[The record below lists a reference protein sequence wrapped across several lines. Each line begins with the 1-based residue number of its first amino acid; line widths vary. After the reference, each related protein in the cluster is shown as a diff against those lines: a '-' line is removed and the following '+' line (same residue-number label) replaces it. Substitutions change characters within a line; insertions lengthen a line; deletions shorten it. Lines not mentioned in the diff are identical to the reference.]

1 MAESV
6 YSREQVEQWQ
16 TKLEAIASEPRT
28 TFTKK
33 QVVEELIDTIE
44 TALESR
50 SYLEVAN
57 GLKDW
62 GLDISEGSLKQY
74 VSRYRKANKTKP
86 VSLGKKRATKTS
98 VLEGDEKSVQA
109 SVAADEP
116 MKKKKATGGK
126 QKGFVEMP
134 EEL

>member
-6 YSREQVEQWQ
+6 YFREQVEQWQ

-28 TFTKK
+28 TFTKR

-86 VSLGKKRATKTS
+86 AFSGKKRAMKTA

-109 SVAADEP
+109 SVVADEP
-116 MKKKKATGGK
+116 MKEKKATGGK
-126 QKGFVEMP
+126 PNGFVEMP